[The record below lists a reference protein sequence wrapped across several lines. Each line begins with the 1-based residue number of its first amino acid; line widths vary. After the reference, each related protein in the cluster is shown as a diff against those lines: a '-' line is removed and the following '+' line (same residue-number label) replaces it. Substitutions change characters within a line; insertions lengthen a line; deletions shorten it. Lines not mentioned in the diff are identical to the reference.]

1 MTPLTQYVAGFLF
14 TPDKTR
20 VVLIRKHRADPDARL
35 FNGVG
40 GKIGP
45 NELPKAAMSRVFKE
59 ETRIGIPPKEWMAL
73 ARLESYTFQVYFFA
87 AVSELALEIQSQGDD
102 ELGIF
107 AVNELFAG
115 PVVPSVRWLIPLV
128 FDNRVR
134 FPVIFDGIP

>member
-20 VVLIRKHRADPDARL
+20 VVLMRKHRADPDARL

-45 NELPKAAMSRVFKE
+45 EELPKSAMSRVFKQ
-59 ETRIGIPPKEWMAL
+59 ETGVVIPPNEWMAL
-73 ARLESYTFQVYFFA
+73 ARLEGYTFQVYFYV
-87 AVSELALEIQSQGDD
+87 AVSELALEIQGKD
-102 ELGIF
+102 EDEVGIF
-107 AVNELFAG
+107 AVKDLFAG
-115 PVVPSVRWLIPLV
+115 PVVPSVRWLVPLA

-134 FPVIFDGIP
+134 FPVIFDGTP

>member
-20 VVLIRKHRADPDARL
+20 VVLMRKHRADPDARL

-45 NELPKAAMSRVFKE
+45 DELPKTAMSRVFKE
-59 ETRIGIPPKEWMAL
+59 ETGVSIPAKDWMAL
-73 ARLESYTFQVYFFA
+73 ARLEGYTFQVYFFV
-87 AVSELALEIQSQGDD
+87 AVSELAHEIQGKGED
-102 ELGIF
+102 EVGIF
-107 AVNELFAG
+107 AVNDLFSG
-115 PVVPSVRWLIPLV
+115 PVVPSVRWLVPLA

-134 FPVIFDGIP
+134 FPVIFDGMP